1 MVITPNSDVILLKC
15 PLELDQENQ
24 LNFANATT
32 QYNYFYGLSK
42 YVAGTDFTYQRK
54 DNIIRISA
62 KYDDLISYNYVMY
75 RNDNYSNKWFYA
87 FIEKMEYINDGM
99 TSVKIKTDTFQTWQ
113 FDLTYKRT
121 FVEREHTNDDTVGAN
136 TIEEGLEFGEYVI
149 SNTHD
154 VDLMT
159 TSGTFKKG
167 DFVMIGVTET
177 PDHLDGVTMTSGAF
191 SSSNIYNGIPS
202 GLTYIYITSDKIQ
215 KFVRMYNMNSK
226 EDAIVN
232 MFIIPQTL
240 LIDNPNVSG
249 FILDFSKD
257 GTTFSIG
264 GFIWETDPDQT
275 SYSLT
280 TFTQT
285 APSTLNGYVPRNG
298 KMLCYPYTYARLT
311 NNGGADFVYRWED
324 FTSRTAQFKV
334 DASITQGMS
343 IKAFPQNYLNGG
355 AGTNEYEY
363 GVTAQKFPTCS
374 WTTDFY
380 LAWVNQQGAN
390 LAIQTGV
397 QVGNAIL
404 AGTTGTGIGGA
415 KAGAA
420 GIAGGLVGTG
430 LNVLSTVANT
440 MQQIREASLVPDQ
453 ARGNV
458 NSGDVNF
465 SIGKSGYTLYS
476 MTIKAEYAR
485 QIDDFMT
492 MFGYKTNRVKV
503 PNITG
508 RANWNYVKTS
518 RCYIQADIPQEDL
531 QEIKNM
537 FDNGITIWH
546 NPTTFMDYSQSN
558 AIV

>member
-1 MVITPNSDVILLKC
+1 
-15 PLELDQENQ
+15 
-24 LNFANATT
+24 
-32 QYNYFYGLSK
+32 
-42 YVAGTDFTYQRK
+42 
-54 DNIIRISA
+54 
-62 KYDDLISYNYVMY
+62 
-75 RNDNYSNKWFYA
+75 
-87 FIEKMEYINDGM
+87 
-99 TSVKIKTDTFQTWQ
+99 
-113 FDLTYKRT
+113 
-121 FVEREHTNDDTVGAN
+121 
-136 TIEEGLEFGEYVI
+136 
-149 SNTHD
+149 
-154 VDLMT
+154 
-159 TSGTFKKG
+159 
-167 DFVMIGVTET
+167 
-177 PDHLDGVTMTSGAF
+177 
-191 SSSNIYNGIPS
+191 
-202 GLTYIYITSDKIQ
+202 
-215 KFVRMYNMNSK
+215 
-226 EDAIVN
+226 

-240 LIDNPNVSG
+240 LIGNPNVSG
-249 FILDFSKD
+249 FVLAFSKG
-257 GTTFSIG
+257 GTEFSFG
-264 GFIWETDPDQT
+264 GFIWESDPDQT

-280 TFTQT
+280 TFTQA

-355 AGTNEYEY
+355 AGANEYEY

-420 GIAGGLVGTG
+420 GVAGGLVGTG

-492 MFGYKTNRVKV
+492 MFGYKTNRDKV
-503 PNITG
+503 PNITA

-546 NPTTFMDYSQSN
+546 NPATFMDYSQPN